1 MQPVK
6 FDVSDCVPCTFS
18 KVNEKDFI
26 YQKIDGPIPSE
37 PIDIMSEQNSLDEKI
52 TTREDRIVKSN
63 PAA

>member
-52 TTREDRIVKSN
+52 TTREDRIK
-63 PAA
+63 PHHIR